1 MRQDLSDGP
10 RPGSLRLGVILAGGQ
25 SRRFGSPKALAMIG
39 GVTLV
44 ERVARPLMQAGA
56 RPVLI
61 TGPHLPDLSHLLPC
75 RSDLRPGLGPLS
87 GLHTALVW
95 ARELGLSGTLC
106 VACDMPFLSAGLL
119 RRIAELGEASHDTVI
134 VPESGGPRGI
144 EPLCAWYP
152 ASAARV
158 VLRQLESEVRT
169 MAALLAQIRFQ
180 VLPLAEVA
188 AFGDPARLFYNVN
201 TVEDRDRFGPAML
214 DAEEGN
220 GRG

>member
-1 MRQDLSDGP
+1 MRQDLSNGP
-10 RPGSLRLGVILAGGQ
+10 RPGSLRLGAILAGGK
-25 SRRFGSPKALAMIG
+25 SRRFGSPKALAMMG

-44 ERVARPLMQAGA
+44 ERVARPLREAGA

-61 TGPHLPDLSHLLPC
+61 TGPHLPDLGHLLPC

-95 ARELGLSGTLC
+95 AGELGLTGTLC
-106 VACDMPFLSAGLL
+106 VACDMPFLSADLL
-119 RRIAELGEASHDTVI
+119 RRIAERGEASHDTVI
-134 VPESGGPRGI
+134 VPESGGPRDI

-152 ASAARV
+152 TSAASV
-158 VLRQLESEVRT
+158 VAKLLESDTRT
-169 MAALLAQIRFQ
+169 MAHLLTELRLE

-188 AFGDPARLFYNVN
+188 TFGDPARLFHNVN
-201 TVEDRDRFGPAML
+201 TIEDRDRFGPAML